1 MKDQKLHISHQ
12 ERTAKS
18 LGIQNVDNEIRSKP
32 NIFIKDSDAKQLTY
46 RTWKEAM
53 DFFRISGSTLAKGIN
68 FIDSFKFMASS
79 LDSLV
84 ANLSLLKLKETEKVF
99 KTKSI

>member
-1 MKDQKLHISHQ
+1 
-12 ERTAKS
+12 
-18 LGIQNVDNEIRSKP
+18 
-32 NIFIKDSDAKQLTY
+32 
-46 RTWKEAM
+46 M
-53 DFFRISGSTLAKGIN
+53 DFFRISGSTLAEGTH

-84 ANLSLLKLKETEKVF
+84 ANLSLMKLKETEKVF